1 MQPFSLT
8 LRLQLA
14 GIILQAGRAVIYSLG
29 DMNSAIGS
37 QVFGTFKAQ
46 HWTFVHSGCVLAD
59 GSSQRNL
66 SSLLPLLTVGW
77 WVTSALCLYTV
88 GSIIIV
94 LAPVMKRF
102 LRFSCCE

>member
-29 DMNSAIGS
+29 DMNSATGS

-59 GSSQRNL
+59 GGSQGNSSTEHSQEEERRGSRVL
-66 SSLLPLLTVGW
+66 TLLQKLWGK
-77 WVTSALCLYTV
+77 AD
-88 GSIIIV
+88 GKV
-94 LAPVMKRF
+94 L
-102 LRFSCCE
+102 